1 MATLAATA
9 AGCVFGMLTVP
20 VPSRMRLVRVD
31 QRGEEHQA
39 RGDVLG
45 AVGDVLADVA
55 LHEAQLVGE
64 DERLAVLGQAHA
76 PILAERM
83 DRHREKSKLH
93 VRRASLLCALRIE
106 RRAGTVP
113 DWRGAIL
120 SHFAPDH
127 AVIASQADAVPP

>member
-9 AGCVFGMLTVP
+9 AGCVFGMLMVP
-20 VPSRMRLVRVD
+20 VPSRMRLVASTSVA
-31 QRGEEHQA
+31 QEHHA

-45 AVGDVLADVA
+45 RVRGVLADVA
-55 LHEAQLVGE
+55 LHEPQLVGE
-64 DERLAVLGQAHA
+64 NEGLAVLVSDTRQ
-76 PILAERM
+76 
-83 DRHREKSKLH
+83 
-93 VRRASLLCALRIE
+93 SLPSGWIGIVKNPSCMCGEPRYLCLRIE
-106 RRAGTVP
+106 GRTGTVP